1 MKEDERSERPVR
13 RLFVIVQRR
22 DESLNYMIAE
32 KSGFQIRVD
41 LMVLGLVWY

>member
-13 RLFVIVQRR
+13 RLFAIVQRR
-22 DESLNYMIAE
+22 DDSLDYVIAE
-32 KSGFQIRVD
+32 KSGFQIHVD